1 MAEKGGESDVGLG
14 HAEDARDARPRRRVH
29 AHRADDR
36 DPGHSDPG
44 GNSRAAVRAG
54 AGARPQGEVR
64 LQPADPRDGRRDVV
78 HGQHRDELLRQGTL
92 DGSTPNFTSLTT
104 TGQPQYTTVG
114 AFIEPD
120 DGVVGDQDGV
130 DYYLSNGSAT
140 GTLAS
145 ANPSAPSYGHVTCA
159 YDGVADPWVNN
170 YDTASSGA
178 GQGLNHTRGAAAS
191 APLTPRARVRESS
204 RGAAW
209 ACSGQHTNS
218 LPRRRAEGGTR
229 HWGGV
234 D

>member
-1 MAEKGGESDVGLG
+1 MLG
-14 HAEDARDARPRRRVH
+14 WVMRKMHAMH
-29 AHRADDR
+29 DR
-36 DPGHSDPG
+36 DDGFTLIELMIVILVILILAAILVPQFGLAQE
-44 GNSRAAVRAG
+44 RARKAKCVSNQRTLETAVAMWSTDNTG
-54 AGARPQGEVR
+54 TNYSG
-64 LQPADPRDGRRDVV
+64 
-78 HGQHRDELLRQGTL
+78 GTL

-140 GTLAS
+140 GTLAN

-191 APLTPRARVRESS
+191 P
-204 RGAAW
+204 
-209 ACSGQHTNS
+209 
-218 LPRRRAEGGTR
+218 
-229 HWGGV
+229 
-234 D
+234 